1 MQTYINETQNIPQ
14 KKSQAHKSNIIAHVF
29 RLLPDMDLHTELTNY
44 LKTHKIKAAC
54 ILSCVGSL
62 KEINIRLASGKTFL
76 TKKEN
81 FEIVSLVGCI
91 SEERNHIHISLS
103 DDKGIAFGGHLM
115 PENNLVYTTAEIVI
129 GEFPE
134 LVFQQEQC
142 EKSTWPELVVVE
154 NKND

>member
-1 MQTYINETQNIPQ
+1 MQEETKKIQNNQIY
-14 KKSQAHKSNIIAHVF
+14 KSNIIAHVF
-29 RLLPDMDLHTELTNY
+29 RPLPDMNLYSELMNY
-44 LKTHKIKAAC
+44 IKSNKIKAAC

-81 FEIVSLVGCI
+81 FEIVSLVGSI

-103 DDKGIAFGGHLM
+103 DDKGNAFGGHLM

-129 GEFPE
+129 GEFAK
-134 LVFQQEQC
+134 LVFHEETC
-142 EKSTWPELVVVE
+142 EKSTWPELVVE
-154 NKND
+154 KKSD